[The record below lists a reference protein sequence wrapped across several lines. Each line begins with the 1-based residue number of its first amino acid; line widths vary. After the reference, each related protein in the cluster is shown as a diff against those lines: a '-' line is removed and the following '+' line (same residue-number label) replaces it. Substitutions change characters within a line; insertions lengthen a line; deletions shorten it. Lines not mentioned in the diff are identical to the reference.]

1 MICSPKRAPTPASTT
16 CTNVKEVPRS
26 RNEQSD
32 YAWRLGDH
40 GRPDSTSD
48 PLWSLEVIDTTFSS
62 IDLASVIW
70 AAQDIAALRLQ
81 AERYFT
87 MISI

>member
-1 MICSPKRAPTPASTT
+1 MEAW
-16 CTNVKEVPRS
+16 RS
-26 RNEQSD
+26 RTSGFN
-32 YAWRLGDH
+32 L
-40 GRPDSTSD
+40 RP
-48 PLWSLEVIDTTFSS
+48 PWSLEVIDTTFSS